1 MAFGATG
8 VVTDVVESADPR
20 VLQTKLAA
28 SFAAQLLDD
37 PATEL
42 VEIALA
48 GGGAGGV
55 LQATI
60 YYSTAGETTFPPLV
74 DQHVKVIFGSDR
86 KTVFDKLAAFYA
98 DPDVDR
104 TTFVEKVAQGDGIQW
119 VDLIVYT
126 LTPRG
131 PGLLAEDGNTAP
143 DGAGITAP
151 AAAPPEAQT
160 DFTARDARR
169 ARRLRKG

>member
-1 MAFGATG
+1 MPFGALG
-8 VVTDVVESADPR
+8 VVTDVVESPDPIS
-20 VLQTKLAA
+20 LQSKIAA
-28 SFAAQLLDD
+28 SFAGQLLDA

-60 YYSTAGETTFPPLV
+60 YYSTAEETTFPPLV
-74 DQHVKVIFGSDR
+74 DQLVKVVFGSDR
-86 KTVFDKLAAFYA
+86 KTIFDKLAAFYA

-104 TTFVEKVAQGDGIQW
+104 TTFVEKVSQGDGIQW

-131 PGLLAEDGNTAP
+131 PALLAEEGSTAP
-143 DGAGITAP
+143 EAGITGPGASP
-151 AAAPPEAQT
+151 NVKVT
-160 DFTARDARR
+160 DFAARDARR